1 MAYIVQQKLRKGLLG
16 IVYETTFKVLCH
28 RVQVF
33 SRHEKGTVRDRGI
46 YTYLLFLSLLELSQ
60 FLAVPELSVLVPGL
74 QNGATP
80 GPVLANALLP
90 LLVPPLS
97 FLCRQHMWSCVTIP
111 GGTHE

>member
-1 MAYIVQQKLRKGLLG
+1 MKKELSVIV
-16 IVYETTFKVLCH
+16 VY
-28 RVQVF
+28 
-33 SRHEKGTVRDRGI
+33 I

-97 FLCRQHMWSCVTIP
+97 LLCRQHMWSCVTIP
-111 GGTHE
+111 GGTRVVCTIFDVYAIFSWVTSPFSMTLCHCT